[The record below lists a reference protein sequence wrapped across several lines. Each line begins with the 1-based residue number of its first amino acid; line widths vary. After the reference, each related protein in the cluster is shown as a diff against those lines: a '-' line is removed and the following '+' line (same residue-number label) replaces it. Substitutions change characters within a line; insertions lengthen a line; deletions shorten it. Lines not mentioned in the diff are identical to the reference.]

1 MNKSIDT
8 AKQKL
13 IDGGYTCVVLIDGF
27 EYTSYDRGVKPLIS
41 LLQSA
46 RSVSGAFA
54 ADKCVGAGAAHLYV
68 LLGVRA
74 VWANVIS
81 ASAIDVLKNNNIEIY
96 YDKSVPYI
104 INRKGDG
111 MCPIESAVASA
122 KSSTEA
128 YDLIIAAL
136 KQLAEGASVNKA

>member
-13 IDGGYTCVVLIDGF
+13 IDGGYTCVVLIDGL

-81 ASAIDVLKNNNIEIY
+81 ESAIEVLKNNRIRVC
-96 YDKSVPYI
+96 YDRSVPYI
-104 INRKGDG
+104 INRRGDG
-111 MCPIESAVASA
+111 MCPIEGAVLGA
-122 KSSTEA
+122 KTSEEA
-128 YDLIIAAL
+128 YDLIISAL
-136 KQLAEGASVNKA
+136 KQLEQSAKA

>member
-1 MNKSIDT
+1 MNKYVDI
-8 AKQKL
+8 ARQKL
-13 IDGGYTCVVLIDGF
+13 IDGGYTCVVLIDDL

-41 LLQSA
+41 LLQSD
-46 RSVSGAFA
+46 RSVVGAFA

-81 ASAIDVLKNNNIEIY
+81 ESAMDVLKNNNIEIY

-111 MCPIESAVASA
+111 MCPIESAVAGL
-122 KSSTEA
+122 KSSAEA

-136 KQLAEGASVNKA
+136 RQLADGASVNKA

>member
-1 MNKSIDT
+1 M
-8 AKQKL
+8 
-13 IDGGYTCVVLIDGF
+13 VLIDDF

-41 LLQSA
+41 LLQSN
-46 RSVSGAFA
+46 RSVDGAFA

-111 MCPIESAVASA
+111 MCPIESAVAST

-136 KQLAEGASVNKA
+136 KQLAEGASVKKA

>member
-1 MNKSIDT
+1 MNKCIDK
-8 AKQKL
+8 ARQRL

-27 EYTSYDRGVKPLIS
+27 EYTSYDRGVKPLVS
-41 LLQSA
+41 LLQGD
-46 RSVSGAFA
+46 RSFMGAFA

-81 ASAIDVLKNNNIEIY
+81 EAAIKVLKNNGIEIY

-111 MCPIESAVASA
+111 MCPIESAVAGA
-122 KSSTEA
+122 KSSAEA
-128 YDLIIAAL
+128 YDLIISTLQRLEESA
-136 KQLAEGASVNKA
+136 KIV

>member
-1 MNKSIDT
+1 M
-8 AKQKL
+8 
-13 IDGGYTCVVLIDGF
+13 VLIDDF

-41 LLQSA
+41 LLQSN
-46 RSVSGAFA
+46 RSVIGAFA

-122 KSSTEA
+122 TA
-128 YDLIIAAL
+128 VTFCGRIAQKIVLRTRLQTPAI
-136 KQLAEGASVNKA
+136 SI

>member
-1 MNKSIDT
+1 M
-8 AKQKL
+8 
-13 IDGGYTCVVLIDGF
+13 IDGGYTCVVLIDDF

-41 LLQSA
+41 LLQSN
-46 RSVSGAFA
+46 RSVVGAFA

-81 ASAIDVLKNNNIEIY
+81 ASAIDVLENNNIETY

-104 INRKGDG
+104 INRRGDG

>member
-1 MNKSIDT
+1 MNKYIDT
-8 AKQKL
+8 ARQRL
-13 IDGGYTCVVLIDGF
+13 IDGGYTCVVLIDDF

-41 LLQSA
+41 LLQSN
-46 RSVSGAFA
+46 RSVDGAFA

-111 MCPIESAVASA
+111 MCPIESAVAST

-136 KQLAEGASVNKA
+136 KQLAEGASVKKA

>member
-1 MNKSIDT
+1 MDKFIDT
-8 AKQKL
+8 ARQKL
-13 IDGGYTCVVLIDGF
+13 INGGYTCVLLTDGF
-27 EYTSYDRGVKPLIS
+27 EYTSYDRGVKPLLA
-41 LLQSA
+41 LLQSN
-46 RSVSGAFA
+46 RSFSGAFA

-68 LLGVRA
+68 LLGIRA

-81 ASAIDVLKNNNIEIY
+81 ASAIEVLKNNQIEVY

-136 KQLAEGASVNKA
+136 KQLSEGASVNKA